1 MRPRCGEARGHF
13 FPLPPPPLKTDQAAQ
28 FETLYQ
34 SDESIFL
41 LSGHCTVT
49 TFTCQSVNSGIY
61 EEIA

>member
-28 FETLYQ
+28 FEALYQ

-41 LSGHCTVT
+41 LLGHCTVT

-61 EEIA
+61 EKIA